1 MTSQE
6 TPATDSRSQV
16 ISVIV
21 PVYNVEK
28 YLRQCLDSIINQTYP
43 HLEIILVND
52 GSTDSSGDIC
62 DEYAALD
69 PRVKVFH
76 KPNGGLSSARNYG
89 LQYVTGDYI
98 AYVDSDDWIDLDLYK
113 RCIDKFKS
121 DTRIDAVFYDVNE
134 VFLDKEVYSL
144 IGDVKEFAYSDVT
157 PNRYILELYSFGK
170 SFSPAV
176 WNKVYKADIIKDLRF
191 VDGKNYE
198 DVSYTFLA
206 ISRIK
211 GYSLLSPGETYT
223 GYNYRKTNKDSITYS
238 IKGNVAH
245 LYEQITNLYASL
257 EKEQPE
263 LLPYL
268 GTLGANRIDWLL
280 SEPNLSEE
288 VLKVAAKYLKPMY
301 SLKHL
306 KAWPSNRIK
315 RLLIYLTPRLLVLLY
330 YKKWLPRLEK

>member
-6 TPATDSRSQV
+6 TPATDSRNQV

-113 RCIDKFKS
+113 KCIDKFKS
-121 DTRIDAVFYDVNE
+121 DTRIDAVFFDFVE
-134 VFLDKEVYSL
+134 IFEDKRIHFAIQHISNFSYSETASN
-144 IGDVKEFAYSDVT
+144 K
-157 PNRYILELYSFGK
+157 YILEQYSFGR
-170 SFSPAV
+170 FLNPAV

-198 DVSYTFLA
+198 DVQYTFLA

-268 GTLGANRIDWLL
+268 GTLGANRMDWLL
-280 SEPNLSEE
+280 NEPNLPEE

-301 SLKHL
+301 ALEHLNGNLK
-306 KAWPSNRIK
+306 NRIK
-315 RLLIYLTPRLLVLLY
+315 RILIHLAPRLFVRIY